1 MANTTTPNE
10 TQKPAVS
17 AGLGSLSQAPPQQ
30 LAGYAA
36 AWYLPQEDLVQE
48 PIVVGGQVVGDLVL
62 ASGAGWRVLP
72 HTAHT
77 LKFDE
82 KPKPD
87 RGATIYQVKLQAER
101 PTPTPAVLGALAS
114 LDRRRL
120 LVLLQEHSGAR
131 RLVGNRD
138 EYLRLLSST
147 EGQHPGTHAGLGL
160 ELSGDTTRLAPYYSG
175 SMPVL
180 DGEAPGAAAVGSGVV
195 EVRGREGVLLATVPA
210 GSTLVLTSGFHV
222 TFSIQ

>member
-1 MANTTTPNE
+1 V
-10 TQKPAVS
+10 AVS
-17 AGLGSLSQAPPQQ
+17 TNPNDFDTSVSGRLGTLSQAPQQQ

-36 AWYLPQEDLVQE
+36 AWYLPQEDLRQE
-48 PIVVGGQVVGDLVL
+48 PIVAGGQVVGDLVL

-87 RGATIYQVKLQAER
+87 RGATMYQVKLQAER
-101 PTPTPAVLGALAS
+101 PTPTPAVLSALAG
-114 LDRRRL
+114 LERRRL

-131 RLVGNRD
+131 RLVGSRD
-138 EYLRLLSST
+138 EFVRLLSSS

-160 ELSGDTTRLAPYYSG
+160 ELSGDTTRLAPYYAG
-175 SMPVL
+175 AMPVL
-180 DGEAPGAAAVGSGVV
+180 DGEVPGAAAVGSGVV
-195 EVRGREGVLLATVPA
+195 EVRGREGALLATVPA
-210 GSTLVLTSGFHV
+210 GHTVVITSGFHV
-222 TFSIQ
+222 TLSLQ